1 MLFEAPKALPLEL
14 DFPNARL
21 VLAEGANA
29 SVWFW
34 LLIVPNG
41 VAPFPAEDPNGF
53 EPVDPAPKP
62 PAPNA
67 LVELLSLV
75 EPNGDALLSLF
86 KLPNGRLVV
95 LFVDW
100 PNPDWPKPLVP
111 GAEPLDVDA
120 FPNPDEPN
128 ADPLG
133 GLPNPE
139 EPNADPPGGLPNP
152 VEPNADPVGG
162 SPNAEVVEAGFE
174 LPKPDDPNADPD
186 DAVG

>member
-14 DFPNARL
+14 DCPNARL
-21 VLAEGANA
+21 VLVERANA
-29 SVWFW
+29 SVSFW

-53 EPVDPAPKP
+53 ELVD

-75 EPNGDALLSLF
+75 APNGDALLSLVR
-86 KLPNGRLVV
+86 LPNGRLVV

-128 ADPLG
+128 ADP
-133 GLPNPE
+133 
-139 EPNADPPGGLPNP
+139 PGGLPNP
-152 VEPNADPVGG
+152 VEPNADTVEG
-162 SPNAEVVEAGFE
+162 SPNAEVAEAGFE